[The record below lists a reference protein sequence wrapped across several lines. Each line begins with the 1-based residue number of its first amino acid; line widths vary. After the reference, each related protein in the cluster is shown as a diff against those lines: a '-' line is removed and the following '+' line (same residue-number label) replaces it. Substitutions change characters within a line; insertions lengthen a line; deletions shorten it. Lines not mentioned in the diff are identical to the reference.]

1 MIRKLFSIISYFLPL
16 TFWAQTSIF
25 GEVALHNNA
34 QVAFFQAPVFFI
46 QGNIRAQDTSSPLVV
61 FSEARQEFANDD
73 SHVEVPIL
81 SRNHIDFTFP
91 TGNHGRYQPLSIN
104 NGDNGD
110 LMVFFKG
117 NAYTD
122 LTLPKEIDF
131 ISNQFHW
138 LVSGDKTAQLG
149 LSWNSG
155 SLLNQM
161 TDDLEEVVIL
171 GYAENGW
178 ELIPSQI
185 VPFSIDGTT
194 PVSIEEGRIVSQDK
208 VMFNRY
214 NAFTLG
220 VINKSTTIMVS
231 EALTPNGD
239 NVNDT
244 WYIENIDRYPDAVI
258 RVFNRWG
265 GEVFFHQGN
274 YRNDWNGMYNNDLEI
289 LPAAPYFYRIDL
301 DNDGYVEHQGWI
313 YINY

>member
-1 MIRKLFSIISYFLPL
+1 MIQKLYLITLSLLPL
-16 TFWAQTSIF
+16 TILAQTSIF
-25 GEVALHNNA
+25 GEVHLHNNA
-34 QVAFFQAPVFFI
+34 QLAFFQKPVFFI
-46 QGNIRAQDTSSPLVV
+46 QGNIKAQGTSNSYVV
-61 FSEARQEFANDD
+61 FSKAGQEFANDD
-73 SHVEVPIL
+73 SHVEAPIL

-91 TGNHGRYQPLSIN
+91 TGNNGRYQPLSIN

-110 LMVFFKG
+110 LMVLFKG

-131 ISNQFHW
+131 ISNQLHW

-171 GYAENGW
+171 GYSENGW
-178 ELIPSQI
+178 EYIPSQ
-185 VPFSIDGTT
+185 VGPYSIDGTT
-194 PVSIEEGRIVSQDK
+194 PVSIEEGMIVSQDK
-208 VMFNRY
+208 VTFNRY

-220 VINKSTTIMVS
+220 VINKTTTILIS

-244 WYIENIDRYPDAVI
+244 WYIENIERYPNAVI

-265 GEVFFHQGN
+265 GEVFFHEGY
-274 YRNDWNGMYNNDLEI
+274 YRNDWNGRYNNDLEN

-301 DNDGYVEHQGWI
+301 DNDGIIEHQGWI